1 MNSPSNV
8 TVIIPCY
15 NDGQYI
21 LQALQSIYNQ
31 TVLPEKII
39 IVDDGSGIET
49 KKILSTIQ
57 HSLVQVVYQENL
69 GVSVARNRAI
79 ALAQTNYIVN
89 LDADDYYEATFIEK
103 ALAILNMQ
111 PTVGVVSSYCRT
123 FNNKGTIEI
132 IKPIGGTIT
141 DFIVINS
148 GRASAMFRKSCW
160 EQVGGYD
167 EQMLA
172 GYEDWE
178 FWIAITK
185 HGWSMHVI
193 PEILSHYRVKT
204 ESRDR
209 TAISNHDFEL
219 RHYIFNKHKEVY
231 EANFE
236 FYCSELVRQNSLL
249 RNTIKNTK
257 GSSEYLLGE
266 KILAPFRFFKKRLL
280 K

>member
-1 MNSPSNV
+1 MNTHSNV
-8 TVIIPCY
+8 KVIIPCY

-49 KKILSTIQ
+49 KEILATIQ
-57 HSLVQVVYQENL
+57 HSLVRIVYQENQ
-69 GVSVARNRAI
+69 GVSVARNNAI
-79 ALAQTNYIVN
+79 ALSKTDFIVN

-103 ALAILNMQ
+103 ARAILKMQ
-111 PTVGVVSSYCRT
+111 PTVGVISSYCRT
-123 FNNKGTIEI
+123 FNDKGTIEI
-132 IKPIGGTIT
+132 VKPIGGTIT

-160 EQVGGYD
+160 IQVGGYD
-167 EQMLA
+167 EQMLE

-185 HGWSMHVI
+185 NGWSMRILHEV
-193 PEILSHYRVKT
+193 LSHYRVKS

-209 TAISNHDFEL
+209 TAIREYDFEL
-219 RHYIFNKHKEVY
+219 RQYIMNKHQEVFL
-231 EANFE
+231 AHFD
-236 FYCSELVRQNSLL
+236 FFTSELVRQNSLL
-249 RNTIKNTK
+249 RTTIKNMK
-257 GSSEYLLGE
+257 ESKEWLLGE
-266 KILAPFRFFKKRLL
+266 SILAPLRYFKQQLFK
-280 K
+280 

>member
-1 MNSPSNV
+1 MNTHSNV

-49 KKILSTIQ
+49 KGILASIQ
-57 HSLVQVVYQENL
+57 HSLVQIVYQENQ
-69 GVSVARNRAI
+69 GVSVARNKAI
-79 ALAQTNYIVN
+79 ALAQTDFIVN
-89 LDADDYYEATFIEK
+89 LDADDYYEAAFIEK

-111 PTVGVVSSYCRT
+111 PTVGVISSYCRT
-123 FNNKGTIEI
+123 FNDKGTIEI
-132 IKPIGGTIT
+132 VKPIGGIIT

-160 EQVGGYD
+160 TQVGGYD
-167 EQMLA
+167 ERMIE

-178 FWIAITK
+178 LWIGITK
-185 HGWSMHVI
+185 NGWAMDIIREV
-193 PEILSHYRVKT
+193 LSHYRVKN
-204 ESRDR
+204 ESRDH
-209 TAISNHDFEL
+209 TAIKEHDFEL
-219 RHYIFNKHKEVY
+219 RQYIMNKHKEVY
-231 EANFE
+231 LAHFD
-236 FYCSELVRQNSLL
+236 FFSSELVRQNSLL
-249 RNTIKNTK
+249 RTSIKNMK
-257 GSSEYLLGE
+257 ESKEFRLGQ
-266 KILAPFRFFKKRLL
+266 ILLAPGRYLKKKFL